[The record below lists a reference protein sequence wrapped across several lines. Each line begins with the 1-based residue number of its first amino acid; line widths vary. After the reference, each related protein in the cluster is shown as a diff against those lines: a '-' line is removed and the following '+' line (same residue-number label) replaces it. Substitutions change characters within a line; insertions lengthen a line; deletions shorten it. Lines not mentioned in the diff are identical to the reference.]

1 MVVNRRLRMK
11 TLFVSH
17 WLVNV
22 ETLGPG
28 KRMVLWFAGCSKDCP
43 GCCAPKLQSTTDAS
57 ECDPVELANFV
68 NSKMKE
74 YKLNGLTLSGGDPLE
89 QDSEAL
95 ELFLKHIETRDILLY
110 TGYDLNEVKEL
121 PIYETLK
128 RNIAVLKCGKYIKA
142 LDDNN
147 ILKGS
152 SNQTI
157 TYFKEE
163 YKKVYKSYISSQ
175 NRGLQIFYSGKEAFY
190 AGLPTNAIFDNI

>member
-1 MVVNRRLRMK
+1 MDEN
-11 TLFVSH
+11 
-17 WLVNV
+17 
-22 ETLGPG
+22 
-28 KRMVLWFAGCSKDCP
+28 
-43 GCCAPKLQSTTDAS
+43 
-57 ECDPVELANFV
+57 
-68 NSKMKE
+68 
-74 YKLNGLTLSGGDPLE
+74 
-89 QDSEAL
+89 
-95 ELFLKHIETRDILLY
+95 
-110 TGYDLNEVKEL
+110 DLNEVKEL

-163 YKKVYKSYISSQ
+163 YKKVYKSYTSSH

>member
-1 MVVNRRLRMK
+1 MK
-11 TLFVSH
+11 SLFVSH

-28 KRMVLWFAGCSKDCP
+28 KRMALWFAGCSKNCP
-43 GCCAPKLQSTTDAS
+43 GCCAPKLQSAINSS
-57 ECDPVELANFV
+57 ECDSVKLADFV
-68 NSKMKE
+68 NSKMTE
-74 YKLNGLTLSGGDPLE
+74 YNLDGLTLSGGDPLE
-89 QDSEAL
+89 QDCEAL

-110 TGYDLNEVKEL
+110 TGYDLNEVEEL

-142 LDDNN
+142 LDDNH

-163 YKKVYKSYISSQ
+163 YKKLYKSYISSHI
-175 NRGLQIFYSGKEAFY
+175 RGLQVFYLGNEAFY
-190 AGLPTNAIFDNI
+190 AGLPTNAIIDSI